1 MVGVDVQLSVNLKL
15 FTSED
20 ISDKESQMTVRENM
34 SDFAQN
40 IGEILMSEL
49 GRTELD
55 SADVEVE
62 MIHYINEDELEV
74 YYEDYVDE

>member
-15 FTSED
+15 FTPED

-55 SADVEVE
+55 NADVEVE

>member
-15 FTSED
+15 CTPED

-40 IGEILMSEL
+40 IGEILMAEL

>member
-49 GRTELD
+49 GRTKLD
-55 SADVEVE
+55 NVDVEVE

>member
-1 MVGVDVQLSVNLKL
+1 
-15 FTSED
+15 
-20 ISDKESQMTVRENM
+20 MTVRENM

-55 SADVEVE
+55 NVDVEVE
-62 MIHYINEDELEV
+62 MIHYINEDKLEV

>member
-1 MVGVDVQLSVNLKL
+1 MVGVDVQLSINLKL
-15 FTSED
+15 FTPED
-20 ISDKESQMTVRENM
+20 IIDKESQMTVRENM

-40 IGEILMSEL
+40 IGEILMAEL

-55 SADVEVE
+55 NVDVEIE
-62 MIHYINEDELEV
+62 TIHYINEDELEV

>member
-40 IGEILMSEL
+40 IGEILISEL

>member
-55 SADVEVE
+55 NVDVEVE

>member
-15 FTSED
+15 FTSKD

-55 SADVEVE
+55 STDVEVE

>member
-55 SADVEVE
+55 NVDVEVE
-62 MIHYINEDELEV
+62 TIHYINEDELEV
-74 YYEDYVDE
+74 YYEDYIGE